1 MRSYLRQFLVLAA
14 ILVVVV
20 GTTLLVPRLAM
31 HINLDRQLLGA
42 CYRGEA
48 QQVSRLI
55 AAGADVNTRHDHDK
69 GPEIGLSGYTV
80 LHLAAE
86 RGHVDVVHELIKS
99 GAEIDA
105 RRNDRH
111 TPLLAGVT
119 ADYQPGQEEIVAA
132 LLAAGADVSARDEY
146 GYTPLHWAAKV
157 GWRHKAIV
165 ALLLAA
171 GADINAAN
179 DLGIT
184 PLHGAAEPMKPM
196 VDGRW
201 LGEQEHCEVLRML
214 LNAGADVNAQTK
226 FGETPLDMVRENDP
240 REILEILRAAAEQ
253 HQTGDDAR

>member
-1 MRSYLRQFLVLAA
+1 M
-14 ILVVVV
+14 
-20 GTTLLVPRLAM
+20 TLLVPWLAM
-31 HINLDRQLLGA
+31 HVNLDGQLLGA

-55 AAGADVNTRHDHDK
+55 AAGADVNARHDHDK
-69 GPEIGLSGYTV
+69 GPEFGLSGYTV

-86 RGHVDVVHELIKS
+86 RGHVDVVHELIKG

-111 TPLLAGVT
+111 TPLLAVVT

-132 LLAAGADVSARDEY
+132 LLAAGADVNARDEY

-165 ALLLAA
+165 KLLLAA
-171 GADINAAN
+171 GADVNATN

-184 PLHGAAEPMKPM
+184 PLHGAAEPMKLM

-201 LGEQEHCEVLRML
+201 PGEQEHCEVLRML
-214 LNAGADVNAQTK
+214 LK
-226 FGETPLDMVRENDP
+226 
-240 REILEILRAAAEQ
+240 RAP
-253 HQTGDDAR
+253 T